1 MKRKVTVGL
10 VALLGLNALVAEA
23 EAAKP
28 IPAALFGQNLEH
40 TRAALEGGLSAQLVK
55 NRKFAG
61 KPSRQGVAAGWEGY
75 GKRPVFDL
83 LRHGFTRHAAKS
95 RMFRQNEISSQF
107 VESLDAQAEAGI
119 RQGGVAL
126 RGGTGHTFRAALRA
140 LEGSSATFV
149 VRVRQDGRTLVERR
163 FSVAAGTE
171 FDWKRVSFGF
181 TPEATGFAE
190 LSVGVEGRACGV
202 IGVVSLLPDDNF
214 RGMRPDVIR
223 HLKAIGTSIVRWPG
237 GNFAGEYRWRDGY
250 IEDRDERAP
259 LQSYT
264 EIETQTHSF
273 GYDQND
279 IAADDVIALCEKIG
293 AEPFFTINAVWDTP
307 EDSAEWVRRCHGRV
321 KHWSLGNEMGYAHM
335 EGPQGPEAYARMVRP
350 HAEAMLKVDPTL
362 RLTASGKYPGGGQAW
377 IDGAGV
383 PLADIAPRVSYHQYV
398 NPGYFD
404 FTSPARTAA
413 FFTRVD
419 DCANRLLGA
428 LRRFRGTLPST
439 LSISLDEWN
448 LWYPWYR
455 EDGIAEGLF
464 TAKMLHAL
472 MREWRMLGLE
482 YVCYFQAVNETAI
495 RVEPFASH
503 LTSVGE
509 AMRLMR
515 GHVNGI
521 PVEVPTPC
529 DALFIT
535 DATDGSRYATGYN
548 FSPTAP
554 LAVEIPAGGRPQVL
568 RGECLV
574 PTGLSTGCHYR
585 HDTLSVPIQAEALHL
600 EIPPAS
606 LIAIRL
612 GR

>member
-1 MKRKVTVGL
+1 MTVKSATC
-10 VALLGLNALVAEA
+10 ALGMALWTLLASAGEPV
-23 EAAKP
+23 
-28 IPAALFGQNLEH
+28 PAFLFGQNIEH
-40 TRAALEGGLSAQLVK
+40 TRGAVEGGLSAQLVR

-61 KPSRQGVAAGWEGY
+61 KPSQIGVAAGWRGY
-75 GKRPVFDL
+75 GARPVFDL
-83 LRHGFTRHAAKS
+83 LHNRGYTRHAAAS

-107 VESLDAQAEAGI
+107 VSSLDAAGEAGVC
-119 RQGGVAL
+119 QEGLAL
-126 RGGTGHTFRAALRA
+126 RGGVPHTFKA
-140 LEGSSATFV
+140 V
-149 VRVRQDGRTLVERR
+149 VRTPNVEEVTFAVRFTANGTV
-163 FSVAAGTE
+163 VAARTFTVCSRDE
-171 FDWKRVSFGF
+171 QDWKTLAFDF
-181 TPEATGFAE
+181 TPSQSLSAE
-190 LSVGVEGRACGV
+190 LAVGVKGLRCGV
-202 IGVVSLLPDDNF
+202 IGVVSVLPGDHF
-214 RGMRPDVIR
+214 HGMRRDVIENLR
-223 HLKAIGTSIVRWPG
+223 AIGTSIVRWPG

-250 IEDRDERAP
+250 IPDRDARAP

-264 EIETQTHSF
+264 EIETQTYSY

-279 IAADDVIALCEKIG
+279 LSTDDILALCAELG